1 MYFTWV
7 MDHFLYIAMIGPIG
21 LVVASVDAFLR
32 RDSVLRHAIVSFAAA
47 LVVFV
52 LGGQSRAFAA
62 QWRDGETLW
71 TYTVNHA
78 PSIWLP
84 HYNLGNAYRRDGRLD
99 DAIAQYRESIGLH
112 PDFDWSHDNL
122 GIALAQDPDTLPDA
136 IVEYRAAIRLRP
148 GFAEAHNNLAN
159 ALARTGH
166 AEDAIPE
173 YQAALAAQPG
183 MITARFNLA
192 LAYLDLGRKAK
203 AADELHAIIRQQP
216 DFTAAHVMLQAT
228 K

>member
-1 MYFTWV
+1 MSV
-7 MDHFLYIAMIGPIG
+7 QSVA
-21 LVVASVDAFLR
+21 VASQKFTCPGVTSTLPAITVAV
-32 RDSVLRHAIVSFAAA
+32 SV
-47 LVVFV
+47 
-52 LGGQSRAFAA
+52 
-62 QWRDGETLW
+62 T
-71 TYTVNHA
+71 
-78 PSIWLP
+78 
-84 HYNLGNAYRRDGRLD
+84 
-99 DAIAQYRESIGLH
+99 
-112 PDFDWSHDNL
+112 
-122 GIALAQDPDTLPDA
+122 TLPDA